1 MQLCAIK
8 EDVHGNE
15 RQCFHL
21 AQQLHTLWVCTG
33 NKQRGEGG
41 EHPAFNPVL
50 TLTLNK
56 LLVPL
61 NRKNGKLEKSEH
73 MPSVFAFFPFPSSF

>member
-1 MQLCAIK
+1 MQLCAIE

-33 NKQRGEGG
+33 NRRGGG
-41 EHPAFNPVL
+41 KKHPAFNPVL

-73 MPSVFAFFPFPSSF
+73 MPSVFAFFQFPSSF

>member
-1 MQLCAIK
+1 MEMKGSAFTWPSSFTHYGFVLVI
-8 EDVHGNE
+8 G
-15 RQCFHL
+15 
-21 AQQLHTLWVCTG
+21 
-33 NKQRGEGG
+33 RGGG
-41 EHPAFNPVL
+41 GKHPAFNPVL

-61 NRKNGKLEKSEH
+61 SRKNGKLEKSEH